1 MMRLAGSRQVVGD
14 AIDTFRTLGKRTVLA
29 LLGIV
34 IGSASIVAILNIG
47 FNAGQEATRIFHDM
61 GVDTLVASLNND
73 RGVEDSL
80 LSTEIEK
87 IRSLNLPGLVIS
99 PVAQVSVKL
108 TFNHHP
114 VDARAVGVEPAVTS
128 ILKLP
133 IRRGRFLHALDTAE
147 NVVVLGHAVATSLG
161 DRGIAVEPGE
171 WVRINTYLFRVAG
184 VLQPAEASM
193 ISPVLTDHSV
203 FMPFAALARVAQSSN
218 VSTVLARVL
227 PPLDSSE
234 GASRV
239 FEGLSHAFKT
249 RRVEMTVPQ
258 QMIDAMARQNKTF
271 EYLLLALGVI
281 TLVGAGVAVMNVMY
295 MNVCE
300 RRNEIG
306 LRMAIGARGQD
317 IRNLFLIEALA
328 LSAMGALSGACVGIV
343 LAWLYAVISQW
354 TFELS
359 MVSIPLGVGSTLLV
373 GVLSGLKPALA
384 ASRLTPVEA
393 LRVY

>member
-1 MMRLAGSRQVVGD
+1 MRLAGSRQVVGD

-80 LSTEIEK
+80 LSTEVEK

-147 NVVVLGHAVATSLG
+147 NVVVLGHAVATLLG

>member
-1 MMRLAGSRQVVGD
+1 MRLAGSRQVVGD

-80 LSTEIEK
+80 LSTEVEK

-258 QMIDAMARQNKTF
+258 QMIDAMARENKTF

>member
-1 MMRLAGSRQVVGD
+1 MRLAGSRQVVGD

-80 LSTEIEK
+80 LSTEVEK

-203 FMPFAALARVAQSSN
+203 LMPFAALARVAQSSN

-328 LSAMGALSGACVGIV
+328 LSAMGALSGACLGIV

>member
-1 MMRLAGSRQVVGD
+1 MRLAGSRQVVGD

-80 LSTEIEK
+80 LSTEVEK

-184 VLQPAEASM
+184 VMQPAEASM

-328 LSAMGALSGACVGIV
+328 LSAMGALSGACLGIV

>member
-1 MMRLAGSRQVVGD
+1 MRLAGSRQVVGD

-73 RGVEDSL
+73 RGVDDSL
-80 LSTEIEK
+80 LSTEVEK

-99 PVAQVSVKL
+99 PIAQVSVKL

-328 LSAMGALSGACVGIV
+328 LSAMGALSGACLGIV

>member
-1 MMRLAGSRQVVGD
+1 MRLAGSRQVVGD

-80 LSTEIEK
+80 LSTEVEK

-99 PVAQVSVKL
+99 PIAQVSVKL

-161 DRGIAVEPGE
+161 DRVIAVEPGE

-328 LSAMGALSGACVGIV
+328 LSAMGALSGACLGIV

>member
-1 MMRLAGSRQVVGD
+1 MRLAGSRQVVGD
-14 AIDTFRTLGKRTVLA
+14 AIDTFRTMGKRTVLA

-80 LSTEIEK
+80 LSTEVEK

-108 TFNHHP
+108 TFNLHP

-193 ISPVLTDHSV
+193 ISPVLTEHSV

>member
-1 MMRLAGSRQVVGD
+1 MRLAGSRQVVGD
-14 AIDTFRTLGKRTVLA
+14 AIDTFRTMGKRTVLA

-80 LSTEIEK
+80 LSTEVEK

-108 TFNHHP
+108 TFNLHP

>member
-1 MMRLAGSRQVVGD
+1 MRLAGSRQVVGD

-87 IRSLNLPGLVIS
+87 IRSLNLPDLVIS

>member
-1 MMRLAGSRQVVGD
+1 MRLAGSRQVVGD

-73 RGVEDSL
+73 RGVDDSL
-80 LSTEIEK
+80 LSTEVEK

-147 NVVVLGHAVATSLG
+147 NVVVLGHAVATSLV

-328 LSAMGALSGACVGIV
+328 LSAMGALSGACLGIV

>member
-1 MMRLAGSRQVVGD
+1 MRLAGSRQVVGD

-73 RGVEDSL
+73 RGVDDSL
-80 LSTEIEK
+80 LSTEVEK

-373 GVLSGLKPALA
+373 GVFSGLKPALA

>member
-1 MMRLAGSRQVVGD
+1 MRLAGSRQVVGD

-73 RGVEDSL
+73 RGVDDSL
-80 LSTEIEK
+80 LSTEVEK

-203 FMPFAALARVAQSSN
+203 LMPFAALARVAQSSN

-328 LSAMGALSGACVGIV
+328 LSAMGALSGACLGIV

>member
-1 MMRLAGSRQVVGD
+1 MRLAGSRQVVGD

-73 RGVEDSL
+73 RGVDDSL
-80 LSTEIEK
+80 LSTEVEK

-184 VLQPAEASM
+184 VMQPAEASM

>member
-1 MMRLAGSRQVVGD
+1 MRLAGSRQVVGD

-80 LSTEIEK
+80 LSTEVEK

-359 MVSIPLGVGSTLLV
+359 MVSIPLRVGSTLLV

>member
-1 MMRLAGSRQVVGD
+1 MRLAGSRQVVGD

-80 LSTEIEK
+80 LSTEVEK

-234 GASRV
+234 GASRL

>member
-1 MMRLAGSRQVVGD
+1 MRLAGSRQVVGD

-80 LSTEIEK
+80 LSTEVEK
-87 IRSLNLPGLVIS
+87 IRSLHLPGLVIS

-108 TFNHHP
+108 TFNLHP

-184 VLQPAEASM
+184 VMQPAEASM

-328 LSAMGALSGACVGIV
+328 LSAMGALSGTCVGIV

-373 GVLSGLKPALA
+373 GVLSGLKPALT

>member
-1 MMRLAGSRQVVGD
+1 MRLAGSRQVVGD

-80 LSTEIEK
+80 LSTEVEK

-108 TFNHHP
+108 TFNHHL

-328 LSAMGALSGACVGIV
+328 LSAMGALSGACLGIV

>member
-1 MMRLAGSRQVVGD
+1 MRLAGSRQVVGD

-73 RGVEDSL
+73 RGVDDSL
-80 LSTEIEK
+80 LSTEVEK

>member
-1 MMRLAGSRQVVGD
+1 MRLAGSRQVVGD

-184 VLQPAEASM
+184 VMQPAEASM

-328 LSAMGALSGACVGIV
+328 LSAMGALSGACLGIV

-373 GVLSGLKPALA
+373 GVLSGLKPALT

>member
-1 MMRLAGSRQVVGD
+1 MRLAGSRQVVGD

-73 RGVEDSL
+73 RGVDDSL
-80 LSTEIEK
+80 LSTEVEK

-147 NVVVLGHAVATSLG
+147 NVVVLGHAVATSLV

>member
-1 MMRLAGSRQVVGD
+1 MRLAGSRQVVGD

-73 RGVEDSL
+73 RGVDDSL
-80 LSTEIEK
+80 LSTEVEK

-147 NVVVLGHAVATSLG
+147 NVVVLGHAVATSLV

-373 GVLSGLKPALA
+373 GVFSGLKPALA

>member
-1 MMRLAGSRQVVGD
+1 MRLAGSRQVVGD

-80 LSTEIEK
+80 LSTEVEK

-218 VSTVLARVL
+218 VSTVLARFL

>member
-1 MMRLAGSRQVVGD
+1 MRLAGSRQVVGD

>member
-1 MMRLAGSRQVVGD
+1 MRLTGSRQVVGD

-80 LSTEIEK
+80 LSTEVEK

>member
-1 MMRLAGSRQVVGD
+1 MRLAGSRQVVGD

-80 LSTEIEK
+80 LSTEVEK

-147 NVVVLGHAVATSLG
+147 NVVVLGHAVATSVG

-328 LSAMGALSGACVGIV
+328 LSAMGALSGTCVGIV

>member
-1 MMRLAGSRQVVGD
+1 MRLAGSRQVVGD

-73 RGVEDSL
+73 RGVDDSL
-80 LSTEIEK
+80 LSTEVEK

-328 LSAMGALSGACVGIV
+328 LSAMGALSGACLGIV

-373 GVLSGLKPALA
+373 GVFSGLKPALA

>member
-1 MMRLAGSRQVVGD
+1 MRLAGSRQVVGD

-80 LSTEIEK
+80 LSTEVEK

-147 NVVVLGHAVATSLG
+147 NVVVLGHAVATSVG

-184 VLQPAEASM
+184 VMQPAEASM

-328 LSAMGALSGACVGIV
+328 LSAMGALSGTCVGIV

>member
-1 MMRLAGSRQVVGD
+1 MRLAGSRQVVGD

-80 LSTEIEK
+80 LSTEVEK

-147 NVVVLGHAVATSLG
+147 NVVVLGHAVATSLV

>member
-1 MMRLAGSRQVVGD
+1 MRLAGSRQVVGD

-80 LSTEIEK
+80 LSTEVEK

-114 VDARAVGVEPAVTS
+114 VDARAVGVEPAITS
-128 ILKLP
+128 ILKFP

>member
-1 MMRLAGSRQVVGD
+1 MRLAGSRQVVGD

-80 LSTEIEK
+80 LSTEVEK

-227 PPLDSSE
+227 PPLDSNE

>member
-1 MMRLAGSRQVVGD
+1 MRLAGSRQVVGG

-80 LSTEIEK
+80 LSTEVEK

-328 LSAMGALSGACVGIV
+328 LSAMGALSGACLGIV

>member
-1 MMRLAGSRQVVGD
+1 MRLAGSRQVVGD

-80 LSTEIEK
+80 LSTEVEK

-147 NVVVLGHAVATSLG
+147 NVVVLGHAVATSVG

-184 VLQPAEASM
+184 VMQPAEASM

>member
-1 MMRLAGSRQVVGD
+1 MRLAGSRQVVGD

-80 LSTEIEK
+80 LSTEVEK

-258 QMIDAMARQNKTF
+258 QMIDAMARQNNTF

>member
-1 MMRLAGSRQVVGD
+1 MRLAGSRQVVGD
-14 AIDTFRTLGKRTVLA
+14 AIDTFRTMGKRTVLA

-80 LSTEIEK
+80 LSTEVEK

-147 NVVVLGHAVATSLG
+147 NVVVLGHAVATSVG

-184 VLQPAEASM
+184 VMQPAEASM

>member
-1 MMRLAGSRQVVGD
+1 MRLAGSRQVVGD

-80 LSTEIEK
+80 LSTEVEK

-99 PVAQVSVKL
+99 PIAQVSVKL

-328 LSAMGALSGACVGIV
+328 LSAMGALSGACLGIV

>member
-1 MMRLAGSRQVVGD
+1 MRLAGSRQVVGD

-80 LSTEIEK
+80 LSTEVEK

-184 VLQPAEASM
+184 VMQPAEASM

>member
-1 MMRLAGSRQVVGD
+1 MRLAGSRQVVGD

-73 RGVEDSL
+73 RGVDDSL
-80 LSTEIEK
+80 LSTEVEK

-227 PPLDSSE
+227 LPLDSSE

>member
-1 MMRLAGSRQVVGD
+1 MRLAGSRQVVGD

-80 LSTEIEK
+80 LSTEVEK

-114 VDARAVGVEPAVTS
+114 VDARAVGVEPAITS

-227 PPLDSSE
+227 PPFDSSE
-234 GASRV
+234 GASRL

>member
-1 MMRLAGSRQVVGD
+1 MRLAGSRQVVGD

-73 RGVEDSL
+73 RGVDDSL
-80 LSTEIEK
+80 LSTEVEK

-234 GASRV
+234 GASRL

-373 GVLSGLKPALA
+373 GVFSGLKPALA

>member
-1 MMRLAGSRQVVGD
+1 MRLAGSRQVVGD

-80 LSTEIEK
+80 LSTEVEK

-147 NVVVLGHAVATSLG
+147 NVVVLGHAVATSQG

-234 GASRV
+234 GASRL

-328 LSAMGALSGACVGIV
+328 LSAMGALSGACLGIV